1 MQVCYSSLFD
11 GWVVCE
17 LRQIARRIVQVPIS
31 VPYKTEDEAIHV
43 MHTCMKCA
51 KSCTCCKLNRCER
64 R

>member
-17 LRQIARRIVQVPIS
+17 LRRIVQVPIS

-43 MHTCMKCA
+43 MHTMYDMRE
-51 KSCTCCKLNRCER
+51 KLNLL
-64 R
+64 